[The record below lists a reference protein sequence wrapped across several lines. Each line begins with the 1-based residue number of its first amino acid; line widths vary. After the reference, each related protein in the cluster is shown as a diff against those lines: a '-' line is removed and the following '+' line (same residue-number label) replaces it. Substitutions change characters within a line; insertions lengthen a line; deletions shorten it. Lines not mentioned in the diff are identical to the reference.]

1 MFFLA
6 VHECTQS
13 IWNLCLHRLI
23 DEMSPAYLVFVG
35 LIYVAVKL
43 GYRYLSHKIDTA
55 VERERSFLS
64 LLQEALRVISELD
77 ETLDQ
82 LHGKVDNLRSSHEEV
97 IETLN
102 RLNMQN
108 ELPPDEANKAI
119 YKKKDETS

>member
-6 VHECTQS
+6 IQGCEQDVWT
-13 IWNLCLHRLI
+13 LFLHRII

-55 VERERSFLS
+55 SERERSFLS

-82 LHGKVDNLRSSHEEV
+82 LHGKVDSLRSDHEEV
-97 IETLN
+97 IEILN
-102 RLNMQN
+102 RLKMQN
-108 ELPPDEANKAI
+108 ELPSDKIIKATRRKRDE
-119 YKKKDETS
+119 

>member
-6 VHECTQS
+6 IQGCEQDVWT
-13 IWNLCLHRLI
+13 LFLHRII

-55 VERERSFLS
+55 SERERSFLS

-82 LHGKVDNLRSSHEEV
+82 LHGKVDSLRGDHEEV

-102 RLNMQN
+102 RLKMQN
-108 ELPPDEANKAI
+108 ELPPDKVNKATR
-119 YKKKDETS
+119 KKKNESS

>member
-6 VHECTQS
+6 IQGCEQDVWT
-13 IWNLCLHRLI
+13 LFLHRII

-55 VERERSFLS
+55 SERERSFLS

-82 LHGKVDNLRSSHEEV
+82 LHGKVDSLRGDHEEV

-102 RLNMQN
+102 RLKMQN
-108 ELPPDEANKAI
+108 ELPPDKVNKATR
-119 YKKKDETS
+119 KKKNGSS